1 MTFAPA
7 QDQVDEWCETVTKKG
22 IPRSSDFSIIATLGE
37 AVQIRTWNIAG
48 LPTDD
53 FSVQNGIIIR

>member
-1 MTFAPA
+1 MFF
-7 QDQVDEWCETVTKKG
+7 QDQVDEWCTTVSDKG
-22 IPRSSDFSIIATLGE
+22 IPRSPDFSIIATLGE
-37 AVQIRTWNIAG
+37 AVQIRAWNIAG